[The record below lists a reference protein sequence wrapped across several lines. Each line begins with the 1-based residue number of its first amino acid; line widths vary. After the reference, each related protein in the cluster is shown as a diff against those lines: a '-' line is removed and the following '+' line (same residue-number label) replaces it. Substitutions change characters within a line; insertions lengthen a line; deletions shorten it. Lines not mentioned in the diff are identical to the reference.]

1 MLKVIAACGNGMG
14 SSQVIK
20 MKISKVFKKLG
31 VDAQVDHNSVG
42 VASSMAAN
50 YDAVFVSQNFVDQFK
65 TAEEKGVQYPDAY
78 SGAAVLRDDDIGDL
92 RNVFCERVRDP
103 EPYIFA
109 LP

>member
-1 MLKVIAACGNGMG
+1 MLKVIAACGNAMG

-50 YDAVFVSQNFVDQFK
+50 YDAVFVSQNFVDNFK
-65 TAEEKGVQYPDAY
+65 SAADKGTKIVGLKNLLSEQEIEEKIKEAGLDK
-78 SGAAVLRDDDIGDL
+78 
-92 RNVFCERVRDP
+92 
-103 EPYIFA
+103 
-109 LP
+109 

>member
-42 VASSMAAN
+42 E
-50 YDAVFVSQNFVDQFK
+50 DFFFF
-65 TAEEKGVQYPDAY
+65 G
-78 SGAAVLRDDDIGDL
+78 
-92 RNVFCERVRDP
+92 
-103 EPYIFA
+103 EPFSRSVG
-109 LP
+109 